1 LEKEGPSQRRV
12 RIVSLVSTVLKRP
25 NVKGWRNLSNYAT
38 GRRLEYRIRDIF
50 RREGYLVI
58 RAAQSKPVDLV
69 CMRGGKSFLIEC
81 KTDRS
86 FLGKD
91 RKKELLG
98 MSEQAGMP
106 IILAKR
112 TKRKV
117 ELTNLS
123 DGKLFDPKNLAATP

>member
-1 LEKEGPSQRRV
+1 M
-12 RIVSLVSTVLKRP
+12 
-25 NVKGWRNLSNYAT
+25 SNYET

-58 RAAQSKPVDLV
+58 RAAQSKPIDLV
-69 CMRGGKSFLIEC
+69 CMRDGKSFLIEC

-91 RKKELLG
+91 RRKELLG
-98 MSEQAGMP
+98 LAEQAGTP

-112 TKRKV
+112 RRRRV
-117 ELTNLS
+117 ELTNLA
-123 DGKLFDPKNLAATP
+123 DGKPFGRRSRTLLPSGKTFSHRCLWLVMALSG

>member
-1 LEKEGPSQRRV
+1 
-12 RIVSLVSTVLKRP
+12 
-25 NVKGWRNLSNYAT
+25 LSNYAT

-58 RAAQSKPVDLV
+58 RAAQSKPIDLV
-69 CMRGGKSFLIEC
+69 CMRDGKSFLIEC

-98 MSEQAGMP
+98 LAEQAGTP

-112 TKRKV
+112 RRRRV
-117 ELTNLS
+117 ELTNLA
-123 DGKLFDPKNLAATP
+123 DGKLFDPKNLKSIP

>member
-1 LEKEGPSQRRV
+1 M
-12 RIVSLVSTVLKRP
+12 
-25 NVKGWRNLSNYAT
+25 SNYET

-58 RAAQSKPVDLV
+58 RAAQSKPIDLV
-69 CMRGGKSFLIEC
+69 CMRDGRSFLIEC

-98 MSEQAGMP
+98 LDNRRAWLLSQSQELFFP
-106 IILAKR
+106 IFSPKPAIVLV
-112 TKRKV
+112 RKQ
-117 ELTNLS
+117 
-123 DGKLFDPKNLAATP
+123 DR

>member
-1 LEKEGPSQRRV
+1 
-12 RIVSLVSTVLKRP
+12 
-25 NVKGWRNLSNYAT
+25 LSNYET

-58 RAAQSKPVDLV
+58 RAAQSKPIDLV
-69 CMRGGKSFLIEC
+69 CMKDGKSLLIEC
-81 KTDRS
+81 KAGRS

-98 MSEQAGMP
+98 LAEQAGTP

-112 TKRKV
+112 RRRRV
-117 ELTNLS
+117 ELTNLAN
-123 DGKLFDPKNLAATP
+123 GKLFDPKNSDPIIL